1 MKTKYTTIFSSHIK
15 PLVPEDKDKYLALA
29 SMVDLEEFL
38 PKIDTE
44 ENYDLLPIAFNAFV
58 ANRVNKNGDVVDT
71 ETAMAMYKNF
81 VNKPVN
87 IEHNRKSVIGTI
99 LTASFSSFGEDKP
112 LTEEEVKD
120 MKSPFNVTLGGLVW
134 KIIDKDLSDKIENA
148 SDPTSED
155 YMNVSASWE
164 LGFNDYNLVVLEGE
178 EKNIEN
184 ATEISDPEEIEKHKD
199 KLKGFGGEGKLKD
212 GTFVYRKVINKVIPL
227 GIGLTESPAADV
239 KGIATASDE
248 EVQAETQEEA
258 ESLRAHIKF
267 EPKTSDPKQE
277 KISQNT
283 KTNVNIEK
291 VEAMM
296 RIENITDITDE
307 SLQTLKASAIH
318 EYIQESL
325 KDASEKFTS
334 EKQEKEDALSETREQ
349 HESLV
354 KEHDSLK
361 AELESVQ
368 EKLDVLNAEK
378 VERAQLEQFNQR
390 MASFDERYDLT
401 DEDRKVLAAQIK
413 DLSEDQFTS
422 YDENMSVLL
431 SSKEKGK
438 EEIKEEV
445 EASTPEEVVE
455 TAGENAEV
463 DKETVPVS
471 APAEDPSI
479 TEKYSKAFD
488 IDQFDI
494 KM

>member
-81 VNKPVN
+81 INKPVN
-87 IEHNRKSVIGTI
+87 IEHNRKSIIGTI

-164 LGFNDYNLVVLEGE
+164 LGFNDYNLVILEGE

-248 EVQAETQEEA
+248 ETQTET
-258 ESLRAHIKF
+258 
-267 EPKTSDPKQE
+267 QE

-368 EKLDVLNAEK
+368 EKLNALNAEK

-401 DEDRKVLAAQIK
+401 DEDRKVLAAQVK
-413 DLSEDQFTS
+413 DLSEEQFTS

-438 EEIKEEV
+438 EEVKEEV

-455 TAGENAEV
+455 TAVENAEV

-471 APAEDPSI
+471 TPAEDPSI
-479 TEKYSKAFD
+479 TEKYSKAFN

>member
-38 PKIDTE
+38 PKINTE

-81 VNKPVN
+81 INKPVN

-99 LTASFSSFGEDKP
+99 LTAGFSSFGEDKP

-134 KIIDKDLSDKIENA
+134 KIIDKDLSDKIENS

-164 LGFNDYNLVVLEGE
+164 LGFSDYNLVVLEGE

-184 ATEISDPEEIEKHKD
+184 ATEISDPKEVEKLQD
-199 KLKGFGGEGKLKD
+199 KLKGFGGEGKLED

-227 GIGLTESPAADV
+227 GIGLTQSPAADV

-248 EVQAETQEEA
+248 EEA
-258 ESLRAHIKF
+258 ESIQAHIQF
-267 EPKTSDPKQE
+267 VPKTSDPEQE

-291 VEAMM
+291 VEAM

-334 EKQEKEDALSETREQ
+334 EKQEKEDALSEAREQ

-368 EKLDVLNAEK
+368 EKLNTLDAEK
-378 VERAQLEQFNQR
+378 VDREKLEQFNQR

-401 DEDRKVLAAQIK
+401 DEDRKVLAAQVK
-413 DLSEDQFTS
+413 DLSEEQFTS
-422 YDENMSVLL
+422 FDQNMSVLL

-438 EEIKEEV
+438 EEVKEEV

-455 TAGENAEV
+455 TAVENAEV

-479 TEKYSKAFD
+479 TEKYSKAFN